1 LKTIR
6 EHIKAGTYKPFY
18 LLYGTEAY
26 LRKLYLSKLKEGI
39 LKGSDDMNYS
49 YFEGKGI
56 DLLEV
61 RQIADTMPFF
71 NDRRLIVIENSGLF
85 KSANELADALSELP
99 ESTHIVFCEAEIDK
113 RNRLYKIV
121 QDLGVVSE
129 MNELDE
135 ASLRTFIGSQLKKD
149 EKKITTQDAAYL
161 LELVGTD
168 MNNLQNEIEKL
179 VCFAYDRDIITR
191 KDIDTVCIEHIMGKI
206 FQLTEAIGRK
216 NQVEAFTHYKT
227 MLAMKERPLGILYHI
242 VRHFNIMLQVKEL
255 QENGAGPQSIADKMK
270 QKSFVINK
278 YVAQARNFSL
288 ATIHEAIDYGTEVE
302 AQVKSGLL
310 QEKIAVEFL
319 IVKLTAM

>member
-1 LKTIR
+1 MKTIR

-18 LLYGTEAY
+18 LIYGTEDY
-26 LRKLYLSKLKEGI
+26 LRKLYLGKLKEGI
-39 LKGSDDMNYS
+39 LQGSDDMNYS
-49 YFEGKGI
+49 YFEGKNI
-56 DLLEV
+56 NLLEI
-61 RQIADTMPFF
+61 REIGNTMPFF

-85 KSANELADALSELP
+85 KSANDLADALSDFP
-99 ESTHIVFCEAEIDK
+99 ESTHIVFSESEIDK
-113 RNRLYKIV
+113 RNRLYKTV
-121 QDLGVVSE
+121 SDLGVVSE

-149 EKKITTQDAAYL
+149 NKRITEQDASYL
-161 LELVGTD
+161 LELVGSD

-179 VCFAYDRDIITR
+179 VCYAYDREIISK
-191 KDIDTVCIEHIMGKI
+191 KDIDTLCIEHIMGKI

-227 MLAMKERPLGILYHI
+227 MLLMKERPLGILYHI

-255 QENGAGPQSIADKMK
+255 QGKGLSGQSIAGRLNL
-270 QKSFVINK
+270 KSFVVSK
-278 YVAQARNFSL
+278 YADQARNFSM